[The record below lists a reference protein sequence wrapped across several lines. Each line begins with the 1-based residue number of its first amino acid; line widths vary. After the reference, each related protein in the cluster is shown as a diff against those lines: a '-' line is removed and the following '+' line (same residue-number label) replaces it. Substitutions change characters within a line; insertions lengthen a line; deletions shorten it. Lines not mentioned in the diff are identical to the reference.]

1 MDVNMSVEIPNHEG
15 KSDVRESAMGGKLQR
30 NLSLSAKWASD
41 KAMAIEYLHR
51 QREVMTWIESV
62 LKRELPTTDL
72 FEALKS
78 GVVLREMV
86 GAAPSSDGRVTS
98 SNRRAVFQME
108 TLFPDVSNCKS
119 PISRNYSKR
128 MAPWKERE
136 NISVFLKQCKSIGMY
151 DLSLFCTDDLYEGTN
166 MVQVLFCVQ
175 HFMMFSEEHAGHLF
189 KPVPKAEPAEFSNQ
203 EVRYYPCF
211 RTYLGLTVYLTL
223 CFCHLVVQLEMA
235 MAKIEQAGVD
245 ATALKGLISGASTM
259 PERVAILEKESIVRT
274 ASETAVT
281 STEKALGRVQDED
294 PAESDPK
301 EKVESEV
308 CNQASEDK
316 QDIDN
321 PADDDDLNPEQDS
334 GSDAGDEEEVTEL
347 EDISM
352 PAQDNFD
359 VETPSSKHSTA
370 DDEEAMAIIQQ
381 VVSELTAVIE
391 ENEQIEAQ
399 MKATQETS
407 VSQGEPE
414 VSTVVDIS
422 VPDEGEEIFTAP
434 AEDLVVEV
442 QAEPVEQTDIEIDG
456 IETAEL
462 PAVDLAD
469 TPAESTPV
477 ENVAI
482 AQPSV
487 EAIGTEADNPTEDEE
502 LEAKA
507 MAKLRFVTES
517 RSSYNKN
524 IEGVAPQQESKQESS
539 VIFGASHVLSN
550 QVMAINH
557 HGPPKWLTSNGKNAS
572 K

>member
-78 GVVLREMV
+78 GVVLREM
-86 GAAPSSDGRVTS
+86 
-98 SNRRAVFQME
+98 ME

-203 EVRYYPCF
+203 E
-211 RTYLGLTVYLTL
+211 
-223 CFCHLVVQLEMA
+223 LEMA

-301 EKVESEV
+301 EKVESE
-308 CNQASEDK
+308 
-316 QDIDN
+316 
-321 PADDDDLNPEQDS
+321 DS

-507 MAKLRFVTES
+507 MAKCTC
-517 RSSYNKN
+517 
-524 IEGVAPQQESKQESS
+524 
-539 VIFGASHVLSN
+539 VIGWC
-550 QVMAINH
+550 I
-557 HGPPKWLTSNGKNAS
+557 LT
-572 K
+572 